1 MRTASLFKVL
11 FRHFQPILQSK
22 VFPLRHPGFQPEG
35 EFARAGTRDRAENAD
50 AGGYMT
56 SGHMPLLQKPT
67 RTVGN
72 AFRDHIPNSYRWITE
87 NKGTAPD
94 GLAVICAWDEIGEG
108 GYMIPT
114 EGEGLAMLEG
124 MRETVGVINGNK

>member
-11 FRHFQPILQSK
+11 FRHFQPI
-22 VFPLRHPGFQPEG
+22 
-35 EFARAGTRDRAENAD
+35 
-50 AGGYMT
+50 
-56 SGHMPLLQKPT
+56 LQKPT

-94 GLAVICAWDEIGEG
+94 SLAAICAWDEIGEG
-108 GYMIPT
+108 GYINPT
-114 EGEGLAMLEG
+114 KGEGL
-124 MRETVGVINGNK
+124 GNA

>member
-11 FRHFQPILQSK
+11 FRHFQPI
-22 VFPLRHPGFQPEG
+22 
-35 EFARAGTRDRAENAD
+35 
-50 AGGYMT
+50 
-56 SGHMPLLQKPT
+56 LQKPT

-87 NKGTAPD
+87 SKGTAPD
-94 GLAVICAWDEIGEG
+94 SLVAICAWDEIDEG
-108 GYMIPT
+108 GYIIPT
-114 EGEGLAMLEG
+114 KGEGLAMLEG

>member
-1 MRTASLFKVL
+1 MRLLTAGSLVRVQLGEPRSLEDTAFSR
-11 FRHFQPILQSK
+11 FFYFQPI
-22 VFPLRHPGFQPEG
+22 
-35 EFARAGTRDRAENAD
+35 
-50 AGGYMT
+50 
-56 SGHMPLLQKPT
+56 LQKPT

-94 GLAVICAWDEIGEG
+94 SLAVICAWDEIGEG
-108 GYMIPT
+108 GYIIPT
-114 EGEGLAMLEG
+114 KGGGLAMLEG